1 MTRKTLLGKVIA
13 LGVTGSIAAVEAVG
27 LAHSLRR
34 RGAEVQAVMSPAAAR
49 ILHPGALTYATGRP
63 AITEITGMVEHV
75 EFCGEGGEAD
85 LLLVAPCTANT
96 LGKIA
101 LGIDDTPVTTFATTA
116 IGRGMPVI
124 LAPAMH
130 ASMFRHPAIAGHL
143 EVLAGWGIDVIDPR
157 IEEGKAKIATPESIV
172 LHVERALGG
181 RPLEGKRVLVT
192 GGPCAEP
199 VDDVRILT
207 TRSSG
212 RMGREMAL
220 EAFRLGAEVTVVHNG
235 ALPCVRNVMA
245 ETAGEMREAVH
256 RIFRDQGADIY
267 VSAAAISDFSPE
279 RVEGKI
285 RSGAPV
291 TLRLTPLPKLIDE
304 VVSAYHPVTI
314 AFKLGRDEEAAA
326 QGMLSR
332 GVQVVVVNGP
342 EAMGAAESGAV
353 ILTVAGRT
361 AAGGSKEE
369 VAAAVWKALP

>member
-85 LLLVAPCTANT
+85 LFLVAPCTANT